1 MYGHRVN
8 MKKKP
13 TNDQYRP
20 KDVEPEGPKFPDWLG
35 KFKRVL
41 VITNIIQ
48 LKLMRHGHLSINL
61 L

>member
-1 MYGHRVN
+1 